1 MIYFI
6 SFATDE
12 KYKKLSMDVL
22 GDLNKI
28 YPNSEL
34 KIFSKEDL
42 TPEVIEYCERYE
54 HGYGY
59 FIWKPFLIRK
69 IINDIAENDIVFYID
84 GRTGLTKKTIFKIRN
99 KLFKISWINKFLNLE
114 EFDMVVWRMAHN
126 IEDNWTTGD
135 LLSLFD
141 VIENKAITDSGQF
154 SATFFGIR
162 VNPKTKAFINNWY
175 EIMSKNLD
183 FSRDEPSSI
192 NNSKSFIQN
201 RYDQSFLSI
210 LLKQNSLNLNILEL
224 TNEEIFKKQTL
235 IPHMKKHPN
244 K

>member
-1 MIYFI
+1 MKDI
-6 SFATDE
+6 
-12 KYKKLSMDVL
+12 
-22 GDLNKI
+22 
-28 YPNSEL
+28 
-34 KIFSKEDL
+34 
-42 TPEVIEYCERYE
+42 E

-69 IINDIAENDIVFYID
+69 KINDIAENDIIFYID
-84 GRTGLTKKTIFKIRN
+84 GRTGLTNKTIFKIRN

-114 EFDMVVWRMAHN
+114 EFDMAVWRMAHN

-224 TNEEIFKKQTL
+224 TNEEIFNKQTL

>member
-1 MIYFI
+1 M
-6 SFATDE
+6 
-12 KYKKLSMDVL
+12 
-22 GDLNKI
+22 
-28 YPNSEL
+28 
-34 KIFSKEDL
+34 
-42 TPEVIEYCERYE
+42 
-54 HGYGY
+54 
-59 FIWKPFLIRK
+59 IRK
-69 IINDIAENDIVFYID
+69 IINEIAENDIIFYID

-114 EFDMVVWRMAHN
+114 EFDIVVWRMAHN
-126 IEDNWTTGD
+126 IENNWTTGD
-135 LLSLFD
+135 LLCLFD

-162 VNPKTKAFINNWY
+162 VNPKTKTFINNWY

-224 TNEEIFKKQTL
+224 TNEEIFNKQTL

>member
-22 GDLNKI
+22 SDLNKI

-42 TPEVIEYCERYE
+42 TPELIEYCERYE

-69 IINDIAENDIVFYID
+69 KINDIAENDIIFYID

-114 EFDMVVWRMAHN
+114 EFDMAVWRMAHN

-154 SATFFGIR
+154 SATFF
-162 VNPKTKAFINNWY
+162 VAPLLNN
-175 EIMSKNLD
+175 L
-183 FSRDEPSSI
+183 SS
-192 NNSKSFIQN
+192 
-201 RYDQSFLSI
+201 
-210 LLKQNSLNLNILEL
+210 
-224 TNEEIFKKQTL
+224 T
-235 IPHMKKHPN
+235 
-244 K
+244 